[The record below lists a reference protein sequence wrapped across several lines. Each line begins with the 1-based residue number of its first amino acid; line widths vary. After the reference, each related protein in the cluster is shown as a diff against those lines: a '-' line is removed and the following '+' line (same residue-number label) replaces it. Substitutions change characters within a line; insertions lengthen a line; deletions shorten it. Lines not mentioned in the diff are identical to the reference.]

1 MDLRR
6 LLVIALALALHAL
19 AFVGLLHMTSPQPVP
34 ATPQP
39 ITIRLVEAEPPRV
52 VAPAP
57 PAIAAAP
64 PVAAPPAVAPPA
76 APPAAPIPPAR
87 VPVPVPVPTP
97 VPPSPPPKPAA
108 KPALKPAPAA
118 APPVMRP
125 PEPPADIAD
134 PAPLAPPP
142 PQARPAVAEAPSVAA
157 PAAAPTTAASPVAAA
172 PPVAAPATGIA
183 RTGPRT
189 DASWAGNSP
198 PPYPASA
205 RRTGIQGEVRLDV
218 HVGAD
223 GKVLDV
229 RLRNSS
235 GSPVLDRSAMNAV
248 RSWRFE
254 PATIDGSPVAEWYHD
269 WKWVFRLEG

>member
-6 LLVIALALALHAL
+6 LLVIGVALALHAL

-64 PVAAPPAVAPPA
+64 PA

-87 VPVPVPVPTP
+87 VPEPAPLPAPLPKP

-108 KPALKPAPAA
+108 KPAPKPAPTA
-118 APPVMRP
+118 APPVVRP
-125 PEPPADIAD
+125 SEPPADVAD

-142 PQARPAVAEAPSVAA
+142 PQARPAVAESPGVAA

-172 PPVAAPATGIA
+172 PPTAVAPPVAAPANRIA

-223 GKVLDV
+223 GQVLDV

-235 GSPVLDRSAMNAV
+235 GSPVLDRSAMNTV

-254 PATIDGSPVAEWYHD
+254 PATIDGNPVAEWYHD